1 MTISKFC
8 LQKTDNNGDSIWNQ
22 YIEEYVSSTPGEA
35 RQSQED
41 VLTDTLEVEERHESR
56 VNSLG
61 KATEYNR

>member
-1 MTISKFC
+1 MSA
-8 LQKTDNNGDSIWNQ
+8 SIKRKPSSGSLTPPLPQ
-22 YIEEYVSSTPGEA
+22 GETAVSLVIPGEA
-35 RQSQED
+35 RQGLED